1 MNPLKYI
8 SDNLTIPELLCQLA
22 EECSELSKASLK
34 VRRTLVPES
43 SPTPVTYEE
52 AMENFKEEI
61 ADIRL
66 VLLVLNIK
74 LDDPDISAICGKKM
88 ARWAKRLED
97 AKCSMTEK

>member
-43 SPTPVTYEE
+43 SPTPVPYAE
-52 AMENFKEEI
+52 A
-61 ADIRL
+61 L
-66 VLLVLNIK
+66 
-74 LDDPDISAICGKKM
+74 
-88 ARWAKRLED
+88 
-97 AKCSMTEK
+97 

>member
-1 MNPLKYI
+1 MSLLKYI

-34 VRRTLVPES
+34 VRRTLVPDC
-43 SPTPVTYEE
+43 SPTPITYEE
-52 AMENFKEEI
+52 AMDNFKEEI

-66 VLLVLNIK
+66 VLLVLNIE
-74 LDDPDISAICGKKM
+74 LDDPDISAICDKKM
-88 ARWAKRLED
+88 LRWAKRLED